1 MANTETTELDTIA
14 ALVAEKLKEQ
24 QTLATAKEGTQQT
37 SNTQQNSQL
46 ELNLLGQKFTFK
58 DQAEMEAALAQT
70 FSKTAAENEV
80 LRQQLAKV
88 DPKQNLYVSGKEKEE
103 EFNQDHY
110 IELMGKGS
118 KGILEATNYALNHTV
133 FGGKEKNA
141 SEVLRNTVANA
152 AKQDATI
159 ALYQFRERH
168 PEFQINSETTK
179 IIDGLRNELNQPFS
193 LTGLESAYGVAQA
206 RGLMPSPSL
215 LAYQKQLQEAGLQT
229 QLPTNSQQTNLG
241 FQPPPVVS
249 RQTQDKGFDLAQ
261 QAESMTL
268 EQLER
273 ALRSAGQ
280 L

>member
-1 MANTETTELDTIA
+1 MANTDTELDTIA

-24 QTLATAKEGTQQT
+24 QTLADKKDGTQQAVVT
-37 SNTQQNSQL
+37 TQNSPL

-80 LRQQLAKV
+80 LRKQLAEAG
-88 DPKQNLYVSGKEKEE
+88 PKPGYVTGKEKEE

-118 KGILEATNYALNHTV
+118 KGILDATEYALNHTV

-141 SEVLRNTVANA
+141 GQVIRDTVAKA
-152 AKQDATI
+152 ATQDATI
-159 ALYQFRERH
+159 AVYQFRERH
-168 PEFQINSETTK
+168 PEFQLTPETTK

-193 LTGLESAYGVAQA
+193 LNGLEAAYGVAQA
-206 RGLMPSPSL
+206 RGLMPSPAL
-215 LAYQKQLQEAGLQT
+215 LTYQKQLQDAGLQT
-229 QLPTNSQQTNLG
+229 QLPNNPQQLSLG
-241 FQPPPVVS
+241 FQPPPAVS
-249 RQTQDKGFDLAQ
+249 RQTQDRGFDLAQ
-261 QAESMTL
+261 AADNMTL